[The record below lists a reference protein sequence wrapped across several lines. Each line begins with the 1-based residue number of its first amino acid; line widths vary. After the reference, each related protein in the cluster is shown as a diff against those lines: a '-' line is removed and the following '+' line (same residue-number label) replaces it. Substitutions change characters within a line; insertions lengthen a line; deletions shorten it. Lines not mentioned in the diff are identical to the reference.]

1 VKRFVL
7 IAAAAILALFGG
19 AVAIIDWA
27 TGDVSL
33 PARSEA
39 PASGA
44 SPAIATAGASAAL
57 DPRHAAYGVESPLDP
72 AERKPGTDANDVG
85 LAGAPARDGEQIL
98 EELEQS
104 LLGSEPARR
113 CVAEGEAPD
122 GAEIRLTID
131 PSGVT
136 YRLGDSVDSSIGY
149 CLMMQAL
156 PDVLATVS
164 APKGVRRAERSV
176 RIPRD

>member
-1 VKRFVL
+1 VNRFVL
-7 IAAAAILALFGG
+7 IAAAAVLALLFG

-39 PASGA
+39 AVSGA
-44 SPAIATAGASAAL
+44 SPANAKAGASAAL
-57 DPRHAAYGVESPLDP
+57 DPRPVAYRVESPLDP
-72 AERKPGTDANDVG
+72 AEQKASADPSEAELADATS
-85 LAGAPARDGEQIL
+85 DGERIL
-98 EELEQS
+98 EALEGS
-104 LLGSEPARR
+104 LLDSEQARR
-113 CVAEGEAPD
+113 CVAEGAAD

-131 PSGVT
+131 QSGVT
-136 YRLGDSVDSSIGY
+136 YRLGDSVDSSVRY

-176 RIPRD
+176 RIPP